1 MSQSRRRL
9 LQLNVL
15 NFSVLITDSD
25 VSETLTGCL
34 CRQLNIVGLRRRGLR
49 SDEWLGLHCFV
60 SSFSGLHKPA
70 WNIQWGRRVGSR
82 QIKLQEKG
90 RELQS
95 FVQLT
100 EITGSRVKL
109 FPHIEFITEW
119 RLAWPGLECCLT
131 VSPPP
136 RGDSL
141 DYPKNLVPS
150 SQPARSTCPNTNTR
164 LSQDKLS
171 SRWIFYQNK
180 PTCAAANNG
189 NPV

>member
-15 NFSVLITDSD
+15 NFSVLITDTD
-25 VSETLTGCL
+25 VSETLTDWL

-141 DYPKNLVPS
+141 DYPKNLVS
-150 SQPARSTCPNTNTR
+150 SLPPAHLPASTCPPSTSQTQTR
-164 LSQDKLS
+164 
-171 SRWIFYQNK
+171 
-180 PTCAAANNG
+180 
-189 NPV
+189 